1 MRGLATI
8 VIISLCGCASH
19 PPPQSCELPP
29 PQPQKKEVV
38 IGSCPVDE
46 PPKSPSDAGSDQG

>member
-1 MRGLATI
+1 MKGLATI
-8 VIISLCGCASH
+8 VLLSVFGCASR

-29 PQPQKKEVV
+29 PQPQKKEVT

-46 PPKSPSDAGSDQG
+46 PPKPMTDAGGDSD